1 MEHVIEVRGLGT
13 RFGNHVIHDQLD
25 FTARRGEI
33 MGIVGGS
40 GTGKSV
46 LLWTILGLRRP
57 DAGKVSILGF
67 DIDPDDTAA
76 AEAVQARTGMLFQDG
91 ALFSSLTV
99 LQNIM
104 VPLQRHTRIS
114 DGLSEDVAGLKLSMV
129 GLDPAAAHKLPS
141 ELSGGMRK
149 RASLA
154 RALALDPEIL
164 FLDEPT
170 AGLDPI
176 GAAEFDDLILDLQRS
191 LGLTVVMIT
200 HDLDSLFAI
209 TDRISVL
216 IHKRL
221 VTGTIPELLA
231 LQDPWINEYFNG
243 PRARAL
249 ETAKKDTATGD
260 SHHGD

>member
-1 MEHVIEVRGLGT
+1 MEHVIEVHGLET
-13 RFGNHVIHDQLD
+13 RFGDNILHENLD
-25 FTARRGEI
+25 FTAKRGEI

-40 GTGKSV
+40 GSGKSV
-46 LLWTILGLRRP
+46 LMWTILGLRKP
-57 DAGKVSILGF
+57 YAGQVKILGLEV
-67 DIDPDDTAA
+67 DHHNPSVT
-76 AEAVQARTGMLFQDG
+76 EAIQARTGVLFQDG

-114 DGLSEDVAGLKLSMV
+114 MELVEAIASLKLTMV
-129 GLDPAAAHKLPS
+129 GLDSTAAHKMPG

-149 RASLA
+149 RVSLA
-154 RALALDPEIL
+154 RALSLDPEIL

-176 GAAEFDDLILDLQRS
+176 GAAEFDSLVVDLQRS
-191 LGLTVVMIT
+191 LGLTVIMIT

-209 TDRISVL
+209 TDQISVL

-221 VTGTIPELLA
+221 VTGRISELLEHN
-231 LQDPWINEYFNG
+231 DPWIEKYFNG
-243 PRARAL
+243 PRGRAVTKL
-249 ETAKKDTATGD
+249 
-260 SHHGD
+260 S